1 MPTVSPLIP
10 NVIKADMNNKE
21 FLEKVSQKTN
31 FELSDVKNLSAD
43 LVTAILDEIAQG
55 NTITIQGV
63 GTFEPREKARRKI
76 YNPTTKSF
84 IVVPKKTT
92 LSFKMSGT
100 LKERLNME

>member
-1 MPTVSPLIP
+1 
-10 NVIKADMNNKE
+10 MNNKE

-31 FELSDVKNLSAD
+31 FEINDVKNLTSS
-43 LVTAILDEIAQG
+43 LVDVILKSIAQG
-55 NTITIQGV
+55 DSFTIQGV

-76 YNPTTKSF
+76 YNPTSKEF

-92 LSFKMSGT
+92 LSFKMSPT